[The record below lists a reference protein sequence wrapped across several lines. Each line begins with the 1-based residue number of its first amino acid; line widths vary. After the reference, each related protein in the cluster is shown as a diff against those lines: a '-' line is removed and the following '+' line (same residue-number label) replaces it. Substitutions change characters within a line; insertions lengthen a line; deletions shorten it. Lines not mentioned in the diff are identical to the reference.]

1 MKKIYNPE
9 MSSLFKIGE
18 KKKQLNLK
26 PILAS
31 KKRTV
36 KIHQNKPG
44 GRNKRLKV

>member
-1 MKKIYNPE
+1 M
-9 MSSLFKIGE
+9 SLFKKIGE
-18 KKKQLNLK
+18 KKKKKLNEK